1 MTIDGLVAEMVE
13 AASNYP
19 GIDLI
24 MYRTLVENI
33 ATIVSTFVGIVAIA
47 LAVFLPIILAL
58 ELAII
63 NFPPLTQAL
72 ADRENYVAEAGVEKK
87 RRNWG
92 LFVNDARKALRMHA
106 ETQENINKCYFRV
119 KWVTMFTAGISMAV
133 LFSGQE
139 SIVRIVTKA
148 IGPIL
153 LRIAAS

>member
-1 MTIDGLVAEMVE
+1 MTIDGLVEEMVE
-13 AASNYP
+13 AASNYQ
-19 GIDLI
+19 GIDKI

-33 ATIVSTFVGIVAIA
+33 ANITATFVGIVAVA

-72 ADRENYVAEAGVEKK
+72 VDRENYVAEAGVEKK

-119 KWVTMFTAGISMAV
+119 KWVTMFTTGISMAV
-133 LFSGQE
+133 LFSEQE

>member
-1 MTIDGLVAEMVE
+1 MTIDGLVEEMVE

-72 ADRENYVAEAGVEKK
+72 VDRENYVAEAGVEKK

-119 KWVTMFTAGISMAV
+119 KWVTMFTTGISIAV
-133 LFSGQE
+133 LFSEQE

>member
-1 MTIDGLVAEMVE
+1 MTIDGLVEEMVE

-19 GIDLI
+19 GFDEL
-24 MYRTLVENI
+24 MYRTLVWNI

-72 ADRENYVAEAGVEKK
+72 VDRENYVADAGVEKK

-119 KWVTMFTAGISMAV
+119 KWVTMFTTGISMAV
-133 LFSGQE
+133 LFSEQE

>member
-72 ADRENYVAEAGVEKK
+72 VDRENYVAEAGVEKK

-106 ETQENINKCYFRV
+106 ETQENINLCYFRV
-119 KWVTMFTAGISMAV
+119 KWVTMFTTGIAMAV
-133 LFSGQE
+133 LFSEQE

>member
-1 MTIDGLVAEMVE
+1 MTIDGLVEEMVE

-24 MYRTLVENI
+24 MYRTLVWNI
-33 ATIVSTFVGIVAIA
+33 ADIVSKFVGIVATA
-47 LAVFLPIILAL
+47 LVVFLPIILAL

-72 ADRENYVAEAGVEKK
+72 VDRENYVAEAGVEKK

-106 ETQENINKCYFRV
+106 ETQENINLCYFRV
-119 KWVTMFTAGISMAV
+119 KWITVFTAGISMAI
-133 LFSGQE
+133 LFSKQE

>member
-1 MTIDGLVAEMVE
+1 MTIDGLVEEMVE
-13 AASNYP
+13 AASNYQ
-19 GIDLI
+19 GIDKI

-33 ATIVSTFVGIVAIA
+33 ANITATFVGIVAVA

-72 ADRENYVAEAGVEKK
+72 VDRENYVAEAGVEKK

-119 KWVTMFTAGISMAV
+119 KWVTMFTTGISIAV
-133 LFSGQE
+133 LFSEQE

>member
-1 MTIDGLVAEMVE
+1 MTIDGLVEEMVE

-19 GIDLI
+19 GIDEL

-33 ATIVSTFVGIVAIA
+33 ANITATFVGIVAVA

-72 ADRENYVAEAGVEKK
+72 VDRENYVAEAGVEKK

-133 LFSGQE
+133 LFSEQE

>member
-1 MTIDGLVAEMVE
+1 MTIDGLVEEMVE

-19 GIDLI
+19 GIDWI
-24 MYRTLVENI
+24 MYRTLVKNI

-72 ADRENYVAEAGVEKK
+72 VDRENYVAEAGVEKK

-119 KWVTMFTAGISMAV
+119 KWVTLFTTGISIAV
-133 LFSGQE
+133 LFSEQE

>member
-1 MTIDGLVAEMVE
+1 MTIDGLVEEMVE
-13 AASNYP
+13 AASNYQ
-19 GIDLI
+19 GIDEI

-33 ATIVSTFVGIVAIA
+33 ANITATFVGIVAVA

-72 ADRENYVAEAGVEKK
+72 VDRENYVAEAGVEKK

-119 KWVTMFTAGISMAV
+119 KWVTMFTTGISIAV
-133 LFSGQE
+133 LFSEQE

>member
-1 MTIDGLVAEMVE
+1 MTIDGLVEEMVE
-13 AASNYP
+13 AASNYQ
-19 GIDLI
+19 GIDKI

-33 ATIVSTFVGIVAIA
+33 ANITATFVGIVAVA

-72 ADRENYVAEAGVEKK
+72 VDRENYVAEAGVEKK

-106 ETQENINKCYFRV
+106 ETQENINLCYFRV
-119 KWVTMFTAGISMAV
+119 KWVTMFTTGISIAV
-133 LFSGQE
+133 LFSEQE

>member
-72 ADRENYVAEAGVEKK
+72 VDRENYVAEAGVEKK

-153 LRIAAS
+153 LRIAVS

>member
-72 ADRENYVAEAGVEKK
+72 VDRENYVAEAGVEKK

-106 ETQENINKCYFRV
+106 ETQENINQCYFRV
-119 KWVTMFTAGISMAV
+119 KWVTMFTTGISMAV
-133 LFSGQE
+133 LFSEQE

>member
-1 MTIDGLVAEMVE
+1 MTIDGLVEEMVE

-72 ADRENYVAEAGVEKK
+72 VDRENYVAEAGVEKK

-106 ETQENINKCYFRV
+106 ETQENINLCYFRV
-119 KWVTMFTAGISMAV
+119 KWVTMFTTGISMAV
-133 LFSGQE
+133 LFSEQE

>member
-1 MTIDGLVAEMVE
+1 MTIDGLVEEMVE
-13 AASNYP
+13 AASNYQ
-19 GIDLI
+19 GIDKI

-33 ATIVSTFVGIVAIA
+33 ANITATFVGIVAVA

-63 NFPPLTQAL
+63 NFPPLTLAL
-72 ADRENYVAEAGVEKK
+72 VNRENYVADAGVEKK

-106 ETQENINKCYFRV
+106 ETQENINLCYFRV
-119 KWVTMFTAGISMAV
+119 KWITVFTAGISMAI
-133 LFSGQE
+133 LFSKQE

>member
-33 ATIVSTFVGIVAIA
+33 ATIVSTFVGIAAIA

-72 ADRENYVAEAGVEKK
+72 VDRENYVAEAGVEKK

-119 KWVTMFTAGISMAV
+119 KRVTMFTAGISMAV

>member
-1 MTIDGLVAEMVE
+1 MTIDGLVEEMVE

-19 GIDLI
+19 GIDKI

-72 ADRENYVAEAGVEKK
+72 VDRENYVAEAGVEKK

-119 KWVTMFTAGISMAV
+119 KWVTMFTTGISIAV
-133 LFSGQE
+133 LFSEQE

>member
-1 MTIDGLVAEMVE
+1 MTIDGLVEEMVE

-19 GIDLI
+19 GIDEL

-33 ATIVSTFVGIVAIA
+33 ANITATFVGIVAVA

-72 ADRENYVAEAGVEKK
+72 VDRENYVAEAGVEKK

-106 ETQENINKCYFRV
+106 ETQENINLCYFRV
-119 KWVTMFTAGISMAV
+119 KWITVFTAGISMAI
-133 LFSGQE
+133 LFSKQE

>member
-1 MTIDGLVAEMVE
+1 MTIDGLVEEMVE
-13 AASNYP
+13 AASNYQ
-19 GIDLI
+19 GIDKI

-33 ATIVSTFVGIVAIA
+33 ANITATFVGIVAVA

-72 ADRENYVAEAGVEKK
+72 VDRENYVAEAGVEKK

-133 LFSGQE
+133 LFSEQE

>member
-1 MTIDGLVAEMVE
+1 MTIDGLVEEMVE
-13 AASNYP
+13 AASNYQ
-19 GIDLI
+19 GFDEI
-24 MYRTLVENI
+24 MYRTLVGNI
-33 ATIVSTFVGIVAIA
+33 ANITATFVGIVAVA

-72 ADRENYVAEAGVEKK
+72 VDRENYVAEAGVEKK

-133 LFSGQE
+133 LFSEQE

>member
-1 MTIDGLVAEMVE
+1 MTIDGLVEEMVE

-19 GIDLI
+19 GIDKI
-24 MYRTLVENI
+24 MYRTLVGNI
-33 ATIVSTFVGIVAIA
+33 ANITATFVGIVAVA

-72 ADRENYVAEAGVEKK
+72 VDRENYVADAGVEKK

-119 KWVTMFTAGISMAV
+119 KWVTLFTTGTSIAV

>member
-1 MTIDGLVAEMVE
+1 MTIDGLVEEMVE
-13 AASNYP
+13 AASNYQ
-19 GIDLI
+19 GFDEL
-24 MYRTLVENI
+24 MYRTLVGNI
-33 ATIVSTFVGIVAIA
+33 ANITATFVGIVAVA

-72 ADRENYVAEAGVEKK
+72 VDRENYVAEAGVEKK

-119 KWVTMFTAGISMAV
+119 KWVTMFTTGISIAV
-133 LFSGQE
+133 LFSEQE

>member
-1 MTIDGLVAEMVE
+1 MTIDGLVEEMVE
-13 AASNYP
+13 AASNYQ
-19 GIDLI
+19 GIDKI

-33 ATIVSTFVGIVAIA
+33 ANITATFVGIVAVA

-72 ADRENYVAEAGVEKK
+72 VDRENYVAEAGVEKK

-106 ETQENINKCYFRV
+106 ETQENINLCYFRV
-119 KWVTMFTAGISMAV
+119 KWVTVFTAGISMAI
-133 LFSGQE
+133 LFSKQE

>member
-1 MTIDGLVAEMVE
+1 MTIDGLVEEMVE

-19 GIDLI
+19 GIDEL
-24 MYRTLVENI
+24 MYRTLVWNI
-33 ATIVSTFVGIVAIA
+33 ADIVSTFVGIVAIA

-72 ADRENYVAEAGVEKK
+72 VDRENYAADAGVEKK

-119 KWVTMFTAGISMAV
+119 KWVTLFTTGISIAV
-133 LFSGQE
+133 LFSEQE

>member
-1 MTIDGLVAEMVE
+1 MTIDGLVEEMVE
-13 AASNYP
+13 AASNYQ
-19 GIDLI
+19 GIDKI

-33 ATIVSTFVGIVAIA
+33 AKITATFVGIVAVA

-72 ADRENYVAEAGVEKK
+72 VDRENYVAEAGVEKK

-119 KWVTMFTAGISMAV
+119 KWVTMFTTGISIAV
-133 LFSGQE
+133 LFSEQE

>member
-1 MTIDGLVAEMVE
+1 MTIDGLVEEMVE
-13 AASNYP
+13 AASNYQ
-19 GIDLI
+19 GIDKI

-33 ATIVSTFVGIVAIA
+33 ANITATFVGIVAVA

-72 ADRENYVAEAGVEKK
+72 VDRENYVAEAGVEKK

-106 ETQENINKCYFRV
+106 ETQENINLCYFRV
-119 KWVTMFTAGISMAV
+119 KWITVFTAGISMAI
-133 LFSGQE
+133 LFSKQE